1 MNKRYT
7 KPASEL
13 VAAQYLSLMSM
24 QLSSLESVEEYVSRA
39 DECLAIL
46 AAAAFAMSQ
55 CHVFS
60 NSSNGLVQDGRELV
74 ESHDVSANC
83 I

>member
-39 DECLAIL
+39 DECLAIWE
-46 AAAAFAMSQ
+46 ASAFRVDMA
-55 CHVFS
+55 VV
-60 NSSNGLVQDGRELV
+60 LRDI
-74 ESHDVSANC
+74 VSG
-83 I
+83 